1 MMMLQADKAT
11 IVGEAVTYIR
21 TLEGTLQK
29 LEKMKLERKR
39 ALAAQQHGQQQ
50 QLMVGAGSSSRASS
64 ARHPAS
70 ALPAPA
76 PASSRE
82 ANLADMVHS
91 LAQQAAVAAAN
102 KALAVAAAA
111 AGAGAGGSG
120 SSSSGAAA
128 NAQLPRGA
136 VPFPA
141 PAAGFQTWSGQ
152 NVVVS
157 VANNEAYINLHCP
170 REPGTLTKALFVLE
184 RHSIEVVTTTIS
196 AQDGFRMYGIHARV
210 SHQTNIITSWVPSSF
225 SCRSSFY
232 LSIIYSWDLTIF
244 CLRRGRWTCRPI
256 RLRPRLAFQRICV
269 LKTGSSWRC
278 RRWCSSSTSDL
289 RPTRSCPC
297 SPMQQIA
304 LLLGLGVELAMLCYA
319 AAVVL
324 VSC

>member
-1 MMMLQADKAT
+1 MQADKAT

-29 LEKMKLERKR
+29 LERKR
-39 ALAAQQHGQQQ
+39 ALAAQQ
-50 QLMVGAGSSSRASS
+50 QLAVGAGSSRASS
-64 ARHPAS
+64 ARHPAP

-76 PASSRE
+76 PAPAASSRE

-141 PAAGFQTWSGQ
+141 PAAGFQTWTGQ

-225 SCRSSFY
+225 SCRSSFS
-232 LSIIYSWDLTIF
+232 L
-244 CLRRGRWTCRPI
+244 
-256 RLRPRLAFQRICV
+256 
-269 LKTGSSWRC
+269 
-278 RRWCSSSTSDL
+278 
-289 RPTRSCPC
+289 
-297 SPMQQIA
+297 
-304 LLLGLGVELAMLCYA
+304 
-319 AAVVL
+319 
-324 VSC
+324 